1 MGEEKNLISLK
12 EAAEISGY
20 SADYIG
26 QLIRAGK
33 IPGKQVYTNITWMTT
48 AEAVLAHKSKG
59 KNNKK
64 ESIADKAIK
73 RKRLFG
79 MQINILKLIMQ
90 NFKAAMPL
98 VIIVF
103 VSLILL
109 ISYLF
114 YLTLS
119 DNGSKLDGWPGDK
132 AEREVLTFWVS
143 TILQIH
149 EFTNL

>member
-1 MGEEKNLISLK
+1 MSMGEEKNLISLK

-33 IPGKQVYTNITWMTT
+33 IPGKQIYTNITWMTT
-48 AEAVLAHKSKG
+48 AEAVLAHKSRG
-59 KNNKK
+59 KNGKK
-64 ESIADKAIK
+64 ESMADKAIK

-79 MQINILKLIMQ
+79 MQISILKLILQ

-98 VIIVF
+98 VIIIF

-109 ISYLF
+109 FSYLF
-114 YLTLS
+114 HLALT
-119 DNGSKLDGWPGDK
+119 DNGGMLDKLPGDK
-132 AEREVLTFWVS
+132 AAEEVLTF
-143 TILQIH
+143 
-149 EFTNL
+149 